1 MLTNNEWL
9 FLAAYVAGGAVVGFI
24 IKKILFPILAK
35 AAAKTSWQSDD
46 LIIDTVRK
54 WVLTW
59 FIATGL
65 YIGLRN
71 AAVQPKYDKMLEHGI
86 IIFFIFSVTVIAA
99 KIIAGM
105 MRIKATGSD
114 TVIPSSSIISNIV
127 KVIIYCIGILII
139 LQTLGISITPVLTA
153 LGVGG
158 LAVALA
164 LQDTLSNLFAG
175 IQIIASAKI
184 NPGDFVVLDSG
195 QEGFVQDVTWRNTT
209 IKTTAN
215 NIIILPNSKLANL
228 IVSNFTLGEKEMGFV
243 VDFGVSYS
251 SDLEQV
257 ERVTK
262 EVITQT
268 LENTEGGV
276 KGFEP
281 LIRFINF
288 ADSSI
293 TVRAILRVQDY
304 IYQFPVRSQ
313 FIKNLHKRFNQ
324 EGINIPFPIRTI
336 HMKN

>member
-1 MLTNNEWL
+1 MLTNKEWI
-9 FLAAYVAGGAVVGFI
+9 FLTAYVAGGIILGFI
-24 IKKILFPILAK
+24 VKKILFPFLTK
-35 AAAKTSWQSDD
+35 AAAKTRWQSDD
-46 LIIDTVRK
+46 LIVATTRK

-65 YIGLRN
+65 YLGLHH
-71 AAVQPKYDKMLEHGI
+71 ATVQAKYEKMLEHGI
-86 IIFFIFSVTVIAA
+86 IIFFIFSFTVIAA
-99 KIIAGM
+99 KIISGM
-105 MRIKATGSD
+105 ISIKAAGTD

-195 QEGFVQDVTWRNTT
+195 QEGYVQDVTWRNTT

-243 VDFGVSYS
+243 VEFGVSYS

-257 ERVTK
+257 ETVTK

-281 LIRFINF
+281 LIRFVNF

-313 FIKNLHKRFNQ
+313 FIKNLHKRFKQ
-324 EGINIPFPIRTI
+324 ENIDIPFPIRTI
-336 HMKN
+336 YMNK